1 MKVFHSFS
9 LVSLVIAL
17 LTACLEESST
27 QVNVSGNLSFD
38 LDLCFYQQDTSR
50 QCIDII
56 DASHVCIVIK
66 TIDSKQNYLLTGS
79 WQRDLGLS
87 LNQDEMLNMR
97 LNTGDAFQGALYFLK
112 SNQNPC
118 QEAESSPIKQNI
130 LDMVD
135 CNQTH
140 ATWCK
145 LKLNQ
150 SEITY
155 RENQTL
161 VQFTTPLNTCSIDTP
176 IRECQEVNCQ
186 NLLQDHG
193 ETGVDCGGVCEACE
207 PQTNLR
213 DMGGFNLEDMNLN
226 MDIRFVDLYMPNP
239 FDQEISTD
247 MSLVEDMNL
256 IEDMAIVIPIDQNIP
271 MPPTCTPQDQD
282 QDGCDEC
289 ISGIVQAV
297 SADGPDTDRDG
308 ICDSGDIDIDN
319 DGRNNDVDT
328 TPANANLCADDDRDA
343 CDDCAR
349 GSFNPRND
357 GDDLDSD
364 GLCNIGDAD
373 LDNDGKTNDIDSN
386 PTNFYQCSDDDR
398 DTCEDCSRGGF
409 NLRNDGDDVDNDG
422 ICNPADPD
430 SDNDGV
436 NDVDEKPAM
445 EGCLQTEPQ
454 VCLSNSC
461 TYCFEIPTGVSVVV
475 VCLCD

>member
-1 MKVFHSFS
+1 MKLFHSFIP
-9 LVSLVIAL
+9 VYL
-17 LTACLEESST
+17 LIVLLQACLEESST
-27 QVNVSGNLSFD
+27 QVKVSGNLSFD
-38 LDLCFYQQDTSR
+38 LDLCFYQQDTSK
-50 QCIDII
+50 QCIDMI
-56 DASHVCIVIK
+56 DASHICIVIK
-66 TIDSKQNYLLTGS
+66 TIDSNQIHLLTGS

-87 LNQDEMLNMR
+87 LNQNEIRNIR

-112 SNQNPC
+112 GNQNVC
-118 QEAESSPIKQNI
+118 QDSASSPIQQNI
-130 LDMVD
+130 IDMVD

-140 ATWCK
+140 STWCG
-145 LKLNQ
+145 LKLTQ

-155 RENQTL
+155 RENRTL

-176 IRECQEVNCQ
+176 IRECQEINCQ
-186 NLLQDHG
+186 NRIQDHG
-193 ETGVDCGGVCEACE
+193 ETGVDCGGICDVCT
-207 PQTNLR
+207 PQNNFPDMTSTIIADMEMNTRLDQDLTR
-213 DMGGFNLEDMNLN
+213 DMFQPLTPDM
-226 MDIRFVDLYMPNP
+226 
-239 FDQEISTD
+239 
-247 MSLVEDMNL
+247 L
-256 IEDMAIVIPIDQNIP
+256 IEDMNIIMPIEDMNIIMPIDQELP
-271 MPPTCTPQDQD
+271 MPPTCIPQDQD
-282 QDGCDEC
+282 QDGC
-289 ISGIVQAV
+289 IAGVVQPV

-308 ICDSGDIDIDN
+308 ICDSGDADLDN

-357 GDDLDSD
+357 GDDLDGD

-386 PTNFYQCSDDDR
+386 PTNPNQCSDDDR

-409 NLRNDGDDVDNDG
+409 NLRNDGDDVDLDG

-436 NDVDEKPAM
+436 NDVNEKPAM

-461 TYCFEIPTGVSVVV
+461 TYCFEIPTGIDVVV